1 MRTIALIVAVALGIV
16 AALGVRSYLKKQER
30 QYEQQYREVDV
41 AAAGRSIDAGEEL
54 TRDMIAFQ
62 KKPQKSL
69 SSLDIVRL
77 DVDRY
82 LGRKVNR
89 NIDRGSQIM
98 VSDFTRRRP
107 ESAARALPDGM
118 RAMSI
123 NVDAVTGVSGLI
135 NPGDSVDILATIT
148 EGEGRAKL
156 EAASVKTMRV
166 LSDVTVLAVDN
177 RMSAT
182 SNSLDT
188 RRGYGRNYANL
199 TLAVTPMES
208 QLLVYLQEHATL
220 TFVLRPQ
227 TEVGQEGELPE
238 VSASNVTE
246 LAKEANKERQRRIE
260 EVEKVPATGQ

>member
-1 MRTIALIVAVALGIV
+1 
-16 AALGVRSYLKKQER
+16 
-30 QYEQQYREVDV
+30 
-41 AAAGRSIDAGEEL
+41 
-54 TRDMIAFQ
+54 
-62 KKPQKSL
+62 
-69 SSLDIVRL
+69 
-77 DVDRY
+77 
-82 LGRKVNR
+82 
-89 NIDRGSQIM
+89 
-98 VSDFTRRRP
+98 
-107 ESAARALPDGM
+107 
-118 RAMSI
+118 MSI

>member
-62 KKPQKSL
+62 QKPQKSL

-107 ESAARALPDGM
+107 
-118 RAMSI
+118 
-123 NVDAVTGVSGLI
+123 
-135 NPGDSVDILATIT
+135 
-148 EGEGRAKL
+148 
-156 EAASVKTMRV
+156 
-166 LSDVTVLAVDN
+166 
-177 RMSAT
+177 
-182 SNSLDT
+182 
-188 RRGYGRNYANL
+188 
-199 TLAVTPMES
+199 
-208 QLLVYLQEHATL
+208 
-220 TFVLRPQ
+220 
-227 TEVGQEGELPE
+227 
-238 VSASNVTE
+238 
-246 LAKEANKERQRRIE
+246 
-260 EVEKVPATGQ
+260 